1 MGRIGGGY
9 GFATGLQGGTFT
21 FVRRNV
27 KRKIMERC
35 CTQNRE
41 HAAGCCGKGGRER
54 IFSGRMG
61 VSLAVLAAGLVL
73 GNVEEVGFF
82 QGGVEFAWYVLAY
95 LPVGLPVWKEAW
107 REIRKGDVFNEF
119 TLMSLASVGALGI
132 GEYPEAVAVM
142 LFYSIGEAFQERAVD
157 HAKRNISDLLDVRPE
172 TVDVLREGEWRSVHP
187 QEVMVGEV
195 IEVKTGGRVPLDG
208 SLMEGKASFDTAALT
223 GESVPRT
230 IRQDEEVLAGM
241 IVTDRVIR
249 MQVTRPYAESALSR
263 ILEMV
268 EHASERK
275 APAELFIRKFARV
288 YTPAVFG
295 LAVLIVMVPWVW
307 SLTHAG
313 FVFEVSEWLY
323 RALVFLVI
331 SCPCALVVSIPL
343 GYFSGIGAASRLGV
357 LFKGGNYLHAITK
370 IDTVVFDKTGTLT
383 KGVFE
388 VQAVETAGGMTAGE
402 VVAWVAAAEQHS
414 THPIAWAVARYAER
428 QGIRVAEVADVEEV
442 AGCGLRAKVG
452 GKEVLAGNTRLLE
465 NYGVAY
471 PAELRAVEGTM
482 VACAVD
488 GQYAG
493 YLLLADCLKDDA
505 VRAVAD
511 LKAAGIREVEILSG
525 DRQAIVSAFAARVGV
540 AAAYGDLLPEGKVA
554 HIEALREAGRRVA
567 FVGDGMN
574 DAPVLALSDVGI
586 AMGGLGSDAAIETAD
601 VVIQTDQPSRVAT
614 AVRAGRVTLR
624 VVWQNIVL
632 AFGVKFAVLL
642 LGAWGMATM
651 WEAVFAD
658 VGVAL
663 VAVLN
668 AVRIQRM
675 IKI

>member
-1 MGRIGGGY
+1 
-9 GFATGLQGGTFT
+9 
-21 FVRRNV
+21 
-27 KRKIMERC
+27 MERC
-35 CTQNRE
+35 CTQKRE

-107 REIRKGDVFNEF
+107 REIRKGDAFNEF

-295 LAVLIVMVPWVW
+295 LAVLIVVVPWVW
-307 SLTHAG
+307 SLTHDG

-388 VQAVETAGGMTAGE
+388 VQAVETTGGITAGE
-402 VVAWVAAAEQHS
+402 VVAWVAASEQHS
-414 THPIAWAVARYAER
+414 THPIARAVARYAER

-540 AAAYGDLLPEGKVA
+540 AVAYGDLLPEGKVA

-663 VAVLN
+663 LAVLN

>member
-1 MGRIGGGY
+1 M
-9 GFATGLQGGTFT
+9 A
-21 FVRRNV
+21 
-27 KRKIMERC
+27 M
-35 CTQNRE
+35 
-41 HAAGCCGKGGRER
+41 
-54 IFSGRMG
+54 
-61 VSLAVLAAGLVL
+61 LAAGLVL
-73 GNVEEVGFF
+73 GNVEGVVFF

-107 REIRKGDVFNEF
+107 GEIRKGDVFNEF

-157 HAKRNISDLLDVRPE
+157 RAKRNISDLLDVRPE

-195 IEVKTGGRVPLDG
+195 IEVNTGGRVPLDG

-230 IRQDEEVLAGM
+230 IRQGEEVLAGM

-249 MQVTRPYAESALSR
+249 MQVTRPYVESALSR

-295 LAVLIVMVPWVW
+295 LAVLIVVVPWVW

-402 VVAWVAAAEQHS
+402 LVAWVAAAEQHS
-414 THPIAWAVARYAER
+414 THPIARAVARYAER
-428 QGIRVAEVADVEEV
+428 QGIHVAEVADVEEV

-482 VACAVD
+482 VACAVE

-601 VVIQTDQPSRVAT
+601 VVIQTDQPSRVVT

-663 VAVLN
+663 LAVLN

>member
-1 MGRIGGGY
+1 
-9 GFATGLQGGTFT
+9 
-21 FVRRNV
+21 
-27 KRKIMERC
+27 
-35 CTQNRE
+35 
-41 HAAGCCGKGGRER
+41 
-54 IFSGRMG
+54 MG
-61 VSLAVLAAGLVL
+61 VSLAMLAAGLVL

-107 REIRKGDVFNEF
+107 GEIRKGDVFNEF

-157 HAKRNISDLLDVRPE
+157 RAKRNISDLLDVRPE

-230 IRQDEEVLAGM
+230 IRQGEEVLAGM

-295 LAVLIVMVPWVW
+295 LAVLIVVVPWVW
-307 SLTHAG
+307 SLTHDG

-414 THPIAWAVARYAER
+414 THPIARAVARYAER

-601 VVIQTDQPSRVAT
+601 VVIQTDQPSRVVT

-663 VAVLN
+663 LAVLN